1 MTQMLSWH
9 SDICKI
15 PLISLFLSLPPSL
28 SPTFF
33 LSSFLFL
40 SSSHSF
46 SFGGCVY
53 AVFPKQKEFAS
64 LCRTVEKIVAWVE
77 SSTVHFKAF
86 HSTIWSG
93 DCFHASVSKCCLNA
107 IALSRECIML
117 WELQIGLP
125 ERDLACR
132 ESRAPTAWEATTS
145 GKLHCLTDLELIPA
159 QVWGKAE
166 APLVGF
172 VTSVRLF
179 YQV

>member
-15 PLISLFLSLPPSL
+15 PLISLFLYLPPSPSL
-28 SPTFF
+28 TFF

-46 SFGGCVY
+46 GGCVY
-53 AVFPKQKEFAS
+53 AVFPKKKEFVS
-64 LCRTVEKIVAWVE
+64 LCRMVEKIVAWVE

-86 HSTIWSG
+86 HSTLWSG

-117 WELQIGLP
+117 WELQVGIP

-132 ESRAPTAWEATTS
+132 ESWATTREATTR

-159 QVWGKAE
+159 
-166 APLVGF
+166 
-172 VTSVRLF
+172 
-179 YQV
+179 